1 MNLILRCLVPRSII
15 FATLIAA
22 LFIASL
28 PLKAYAHDG
37 PPRLELSTV
46 RTNPGAMI
54 EVRGINLAP
63 KASIVIVLV
72 HNESEMQL
80 GQVMS
85 DAQGD
90 FIQALALPVDL
101 TEGDYTVRA
110 VSPNQDPVSTLLKI
124 EGAAMVEGGETRDES
139 EPLLSAM
146 PSNRSIA
153 ASAPSKTVT
162 APQAAVVGESSVAWL
177 VLPLGTLAVAG
188 VALALRRRTV
198 RW

>member
-1 MNLILRCLVPRSII
+1 MNLMPRCFVLRPII
-15 FATLIAA
+15 MAALIAA
-22 LFIASL
+22 LLIVSL
-28 PLKAYAHDG
+28 PLRAYAHDG
-37 PPRLELSTV
+37 PPRLELSMN
-46 RTNPGAMI
+46 RASPGAMI

-101 TEGDYTVRA
+101 TAGDYTVRA
-110 VSPNQDPVSTLLKI
+110 VSQDQALVSTALKI

-162 APQAAVVGESSVAWL
+162 APQAAVIGESSAAWL

-188 VALALRRRTV
+188 IALALRRRSV
-198 RW
+198 Q

>member
-1 MNLILRCLVPRSII
+1 MNLMPRRLVPRSII
-15 FATLIAA
+15 IATLIAA
-22 LFIASL
+22 LFIVSL
-28 PLKAYAHDG
+28 PLRAYAHDG
-37 PPRLELSTV
+37 PPRLELSMN

-63 KASIVIVLV
+63 EASIVIVLV
-72 HNESEMQL
+72 YNESEMQL
-80 GQVMS
+80 GQVIS

-90 FIQALALPVDL
+90 FIQALALPADL

-110 VSPNQDPVSTLLKI
+110 VSQAQAPVSTSLKI
-124 EGAAMVEGGETRDES
+124 EGAVMVEGGETRDES

-153 ASAPSKTVT
+153 ASAPSKTVA
-162 APQAAVVGESSVAWL
+162 APRTAVVGESSAAWL

-188 VALALRRRTV
+188 IALALRRRSV
-198 RW
+198 R